1 MDALDLIEKRI
12 DTLNRVLGP
21 IPDNDVKGSENFVDS
36 LLSANT
42 LLSSALAGRDNINKV
57 LQRSDEL
64 ERYLDPNFLEETQQT
79 KAKEVY
85 VNAVAPEIATTFKQ
99 LEEIK
104 SLEKTLGA
112 EYFRNIP
119 DKTDELK
126 ELTKNNTEFKQQTEF
141 IEESLILAMKRYGEL
156 QQGLVESL
164 AAMNKRLDHIEEK
177 LQKKKAAD
185 LNVDLEPP
193 TE

>member
-12 DTLNRVLGP
+12 DSLNRVLGP

-42 LLSSALAGRDNINKV
+42 LLSSVLAGRDNINKV
-57 LQRSDEL
+57 LQRTDEL
-64 ERYLDPNFLEETQQT
+64 EHYLDPNYLEETQQV

-85 VNAVAPEIATTFKQ
+85 VNAVAPEIATSFKQ
-99 LEEIK
+99 LSEIK
-104 SLEKTLGA
+104 ALEKTLGA

-126 ELTKNNTEFKQQTEF
+126 ELTKNNTEYKQQTEL

-164 AAMNKRLDHIEEK
+164 AAMNKRLDTLEEK
-177 LQKKKAAD
+177 LQKKKNAD
-185 LNVDLEPP
+185 IDMVPVE
-193 TE
+193 

>member
-1 MDALDLIEKRI
+1 MDALDIIEKRI

-21 IPDNDVKGSENFVDS
+21 IPNNDVKGSENFVDS

-57 LQRSDEL
+57 LERTDEL
-64 ERYLDPNFLEETQQT
+64 ERYLDPNFLEETQKV

-99 LEEIK
+99 LSEIK
-104 SLEKTLGA
+104 ALEKTLGA

-119 DKTDELK
+119 DKTDEIK
-126 ELTKNNTEFKQQTEF
+126 DLTKNNDEYKQQTEL

-164 AAMNKRLDHIEEK
+164 AAMNKRLDTIEEK
-177 LQKKKAAD
+177 LQKKKQEA
-185 LNVDLEPP
+185 LNKDLEN
-193 TE
+193 